1 MCVLLGGNRLDGG
14 LHGAPRQYDALHAQV
29 GIEFLYYSLVGVA
42 LCHFV
47 VCHWASSPCYVH
59 CSCYLLSCIL
69 SSGNLSLLCSVL
81 LLFIK

>member
-29 GIEFLYYSLVGVA
+29 GIEFFAVV

-47 VCHWASSPCYVH
+47 VCYWASSPGFVH